1 MPVSGDLHS
10 LQSSASSVGQ
20 LQHHELL
27 PTSSG
32 DQAPDSLEVSSSSP
46 KHISNNDDDD
56 HHKHGHSSH
65 HGGQGGDKRKLVIA
79 CVACRKKKVK
89 CSGDRPA
96 CGNCLRLNVPCQY
109 PAVKNRGSRFGYHE
123 MLNKRLEMMERHIKP
138 PAGGNTSSHYA
149 SNKLSTLPL
158 LSGPPSDSF
167 ALAGEMSVTTS
178 SGNVHAQGISN
189 NGASSK
195 PRFKRTAD
203 GAFRSLGY
211 GVDPGT
217 TGDDVDSVLIH
228 SLGDTAGVGDA
239 DSPTSSRERVQ
250 VNSSVV
256 NVNMPDFE
264 IIEHLTELYFRYLN
278 NQSYSFLHKPTF
290 IPRLRAGQVNPLLV
304 LTVCAVSARFSRHPQ
319 IMTQPRYAAGE
330 PFLQEARKLLSQEFD
345 EPTVET
351 TQALLIMGFNDFC
364 GLNGGRAAIYSGLS
378 MRMAA
383 TLGLNKESDDP
394 NLSWVDR
401 EIRRKTW
408 WSVLVFDRLAHSGPK
423 RSFLLME
430 EECQIQL
437 PSSDH
442 AFLNSIPVVTEL
454 LTGEYPPNDAELPR
468 VPLDLPGYHVKS
480 VIMWGH
486 ITSYVNMDRKR
497 ENMAPWTEYSEFQQ
511 LESEIDSFYSSLP
524 PHLVYSRENLIA
536 LHATQQAGTF
546 VHMHVCIQQ
555 CLCALHRCIYP
566 YDHSN
571 SKFEAPPISFIE
583 RSANKLTA
591 AACAISGIL
600 NDTLQIEDVLPAAF
614 VGFGAYNS
622 ATVHIVNAFST
633 DPAISL
639 MAKRHLTVNLKFL
652 VLMRE
657 YWSIA
662 GGWCSSLKDRYFHK
676 LQNPDAVDRTS
687 AISRPPSPTVRYG
700 TLDYAGP
707 GASPSTSKSESSGTS
722 PGGSNGRRS
731 IPSSQ
736 PPPPMPQPL
745 VMPTAVH
752 AIMSPT
758 NKTAS
763 QQMLPPL
770 PPQSAPHQQQ
780 QQQEIFTDTLVLPS
794 TFPPIEDEQPNPY
807 LYEFDEAWL
816 RALENNKD
824 QIVIDTDRVWENSF
838 LDFGSANWFIDMPA
852 HTLPPGGLTGPG
864 DMAQVQMPPQQQQG
878 QLMLV
883 PQQQNEGNASDMQLA
898 SDSFFKEIFGDI
910 VWDSNSARA
919 GNGNNNSN
927 GKKSEGSIM

>member
-10 LQSSASSVGQ
+10 LQSSASAVGQ
-20 LQHHELL
+20 QQHHELL

-32 DQAPDSLEVSSSSP
+32 DQAHDSLDVSSSST

-158 LSGPPSDSF
+158 L
-167 ALAGEMSVTTS
+167 
-178 SGNVHAQGISN
+178 
-189 NGASSK
+189 
-195 PRFKRTAD
+195 
-203 GAFRSLGY
+203 SLGY

-454 LTGEYPPNDAELPR
+454 LTG
-468 VPLDLPGYHVKS
+468 
-480 VIMWGH
+480 
-486 ITSYVNMDRKR
+486 
-497 ENMAPWTEYSEFQQ
+497 
-511 LESEIDSFYSSLP
+511 
-524 PHLVYSRENLIA
+524 
-536 LHATQQAGTF
+536 
-546 VHMHVCIQQ
+546 
-555 CLCALHRCIYP
+555 
-566 YDHSN
+566 
-571 SKFEAPPISFIE
+571 
-583 RSANKLTA
+583 
-591 AACAISGIL
+591 
-600 NDTLQIEDVLPAAF
+600 
-614 VGFGAYNS
+614 
-622 ATVHIVNAFST
+622 
-633 DPAISL
+633 
-639 MAKRHLTVNLKFL
+639 
-652 VLMRE
+652 
-657 YWSIA
+657 
-662 GGWCSSLKDRYFHK
+662 
-676 LQNPDAVDRTS
+676 
-687 AISRPPSPTVRYG
+687 
-700 TLDYAGP
+700 
-707 GASPSTSKSESSGTS
+707 
-722 PGGSNGRRS
+722 
-731 IPSSQ
+731 
-736 PPPPMPQPL
+736 
-745 VMPTAVH
+745 
-752 AIMSPT
+752 
-758 NKTAS
+758 
-763 QQMLPPL
+763 
-770 PPQSAPHQQQ
+770 
-780 QQQEIFTDTLVLPS
+780 
-794 TFPPIEDEQPNPY
+794 
-807 LYEFDEAWL
+807 
-816 RALENNKD
+816 
-824 QIVIDTDRVWENSF
+824 
-838 LDFGSANWFIDMPA
+838 
-852 HTLPPGGLTGPG
+852 
-864 DMAQVQMPPQQQQG
+864 
-878 QLMLV
+878 
-883 PQQQNEGNASDMQLA
+883 
-898 SDSFFKEIFGDI
+898 
-910 VWDSNSARA
+910 
-919 GNGNNNSN
+919 
-927 GKKSEGSIM
+927 